1 MVRLLALR
9 SRKVVAK
16 LHQVVPFVAA
26 EVAKVQSRM
35 MLMLKRKWEVAA
47 MPDSAASSTACFASL
62 FATADIALEAESY
75 SAADSVQSFAV
86 VVVWSQIVMQMLA
99 KSLTAQFAVL

>member
-16 LHQVVPFVAA
+16 LHQVVPIVAA
-26 EVAKVQSRM
+26 KVAKVQNRM
-35 MLMLKRKWEVAA
+35 MLMRKWEVAA
-47 MPDSAASSTACFASL
+47 MPDSAASSTACFASS
-62 FATADIALEAESY
+62 FATADIAPEAESY

-86 VVVWSQIVMQMLA
+86 VVVV
-99 KSLTAQFAVL
+99 V